1 MNVSIDEIFILTVCV
16 IAASVV
22 ILLGYKIYNS
32 SLVNGQYALDCSLM
46 VNVTAECMSDYSYV
60 VILFPSPYEGH
71 VFTVIVKEKGV
82 ARIEAP

>member
-1 MNVSIDEIFILTVCV
+1 MDEILVLTACV
-16 IAASVV
+16 VASSVIV
-22 ILLGYKIYNS
+22 ILGFNIYGS
-32 SLVNGQYALDCSLM
+32 SLGDEQYVLDCSLM